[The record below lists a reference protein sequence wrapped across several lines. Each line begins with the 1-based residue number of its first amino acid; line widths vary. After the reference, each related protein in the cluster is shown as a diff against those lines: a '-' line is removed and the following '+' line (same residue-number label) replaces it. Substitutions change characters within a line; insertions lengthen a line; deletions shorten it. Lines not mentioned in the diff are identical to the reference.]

1 MKGEEMINI
10 DLIPIGEQLN
20 RIEKKIDRKVSNR
33 YLDINKVSDFTSLS
47 VSTIRRAVQKGELK
61 CSRKLGKLLFEEQN
75 LRRWLNGKTI

>member
-33 YLDINKVSDFTSLS
+33 YLDINKVSDLTSLS

-75 LRRWLNGKTI
+75 IRRWLNG

>member
-20 RIEKKIDRKVSNR
+20 RIEKKIDGKIPNR
-33 YLDINKVSDFTSLS
+33 YLDINQVSNMTCLS

-61 CSRKLGKLLFEEQN
+61 CSRKLGKLLFEERN
-75 LRRWLNGKTI
+75 IRRWLNA

>member
-75 LRRWLNGKTI
+75 VRRWLNG

>member
-61 CSRKLGKLLFEEQN
+61 CSRKLGKLLFEERN
-75 LRRWLNGKTI
+75 IRRWLNG